1 MLKEMLVQF
10 LISLLPVFAFQLWSN
25 RGKGWNGVPAFL
37 SLFSGVS
44 VMLCMLASYKLN
56 DYEMNFRMIPY
67 LIGSLYGGPY
77 AVLGLSVLYTILRI
91 PTLESATEVVF
102 FVAFMAA
109 YIPAMLFI
117 SKPFQRSPRYKKQR
131 IVMVLMTT
139 VLLYFIISIAYH
151 SFEHDIVW
159 TNQVVLSI
167 TLSIIGSLA
176 SIWISIFVIESL
188 KENQQL
194 QYEVHRV
201 SVNHRR
207 EVEKLQQFIDET
219 TFGAIIVNHHGRIT
233 HINEMGYR
241 LFHKRA
247 NISERKEIVGKYYS
261 AFLHAD
267 HQASDI
273 QLLQEALKGTRTSL
287 EPLMEDGRMLVKTAF
302 SIRNLTSGA
311 ITGAALIA
319 QDVTEL
325 SLLRNEVGRMERL
338 SLVGQMAASI
348 THEIRNPM
356 AVIRGFVQLM
366 KERMPGE
373 QQQYFHIIMEEL
385 DRANAIISDFLSLA
399 QNRALAMEMSS
410 LHEIIREMAPL
421 LDADANMRGQSIEL
435 ELCEYVPPLMLNN
448 KEIKQLL
455 LNLAR
460 NGMEA
465 MGDKGVLRM
474 KTEYIQ
480 DQDQERIELRIQDQG
495 IGIPQ
500 EQMQHLFEPFYTTKS
515 RGTGLGLPLCLS
527 IAERH
532 NGKIEVESKEGEG
545 TTFIV
550 SFNRSA

>member
-10 LISLLPVFAFQLWSN
+10 LISLLPVFSYQLWSN
-25 RGKGWNGVPAFL
+25 RGKSWNGVPAFL

-44 VMLCMLASYKLN
+44 VILSMLASYKFN

-67 LIGSLYGGPY
+67 LIGCLYGGPY
-77 AVLGLSVLYTILRI
+77 AVLGLSAIYTIFRI
-91 PTLESATEVVF
+91 PTLDTASEVVF
-102 FVAFMAA
+102 FIAFMAA
-109 YIPAMLFI
+109 YIPIMLFLY
-117 SKPFQRSPRYKKQR
+117 KPFQRSPRYKKQR
-131 IVMVLMTT
+131 IVMFLMIAI
-139 VLLYFIISIAYH
+139 LLFFIITIAYH
-151 SFEHDIVW
+151 SFEHNIAW

-167 TLSIIGSLA
+167 ALSVIGSLA

-219 TFGAIIVNHHGRIT
+219 TFGVIIVNHHGRIT
-233 HINEMGYR
+233 HLNEMGYR

-247 NISERKEIVGKYYS
+247 NISERTEIVGKYYS

-267 HQASDI
+267 NQAIDI
-273 QLLQEALKGTRTSL
+273 QLLQEALKGTKTSL
-287 EPLMEDGRMLVKTAF
+287 EPLMEEGRMLVKTAF

-325 SLLRNEVGRMERL
+325 NLLRNEVGRMERL

-373 QQQYFHIIMEEL
+373 QQQYFRIIMEEL

-410 LHEIIREMAPL
+410 LHEIIGEMAPL
-421 LDADANMRGQSIEL
+421 LDADANMRGQSIEV
-435 ELCEYVPPLMLNN
+435 ELCDYIPPLMLNS

-474 KTEYIQ
+474 KTEYVQ
-480 DQDQERIELRIQDQG
+480 EKERIELRIQDHG
-495 IGIPQ
+495 VGIPQ
-500 EQMQHLFEPFYTTKS
+500 EQMQHLFEPFYTTKT